1 MDVLDERIERA
12 VGSRPVRYTPRA
24 GGYST
29 ADRDAVELA
38 DGRRVFVKS
47 SATPNLAGWIRREHE
62 VYGALGGS
70 FIPQLEGFDDDGERP
85 VLAIEDLSDADW
97 SVRWDD
103 ARVAAVLE
111 ALKLVAGTPAPP
123 HTSSGRDAHPEF
135 WERWQ
140 VVAEDPEP

>member
-62 VYGALGGS
+62 VYAALGGS
-70 FIPQLEGFDDDGERP
+70 FIPQLGGFGDDGARP
-85 VLAIEDLSDADW
+85 VPAIEDLSEADW
-97 SVRWDD
+97 SVRWDRE
-103 ARVAAVLE
+103 RVDAVLAAAAE
-111 ALKLVAGTPAPP
+111 LGRSGPP
-123 HTSSGRDAHPEF
+123 LNTAR
-135 WERWQ
+135 
-140 VVAEDPEP
+140 AEDEHGE